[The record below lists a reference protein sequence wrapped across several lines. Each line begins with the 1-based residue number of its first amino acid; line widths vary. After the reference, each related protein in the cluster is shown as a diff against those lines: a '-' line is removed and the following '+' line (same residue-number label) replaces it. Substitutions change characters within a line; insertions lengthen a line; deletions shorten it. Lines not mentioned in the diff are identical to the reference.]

1 MKEIKTGKTL
11 IIVLASVVVLFVVS
25 VIAMNTW
32 IRSDVKKNVSIA
44 QQKYPGT
51 AEEALISFLQ
61 DENNSFNDRT
71 HIAIWTLGMLKSE
84 KALPVLKGYYM
95 DDPKG
100 LTCHGHHN
108 QMLCQ
113 YGLHKAIAQIE
124 SKWWYSTAG
133 LNR

>member
-1 MKEIKTGKTL
+1 MKKSG
-11 IIVLASVVVLFVVS
+11 IVVAGIAAGILVALLVAGVLS
-25 VIAMNTW
+25 MSIW
-32 IRSDVKKNVSIA
+32 IRSDVKKNISIA

-61 DENNSFNDRT
+61 DNSNSYNDRT
-71 HIAIWTLGMLKSE
+71 HVAIWTLGMLKSE
-84 KALPVLKGYYM
+84 KALPVLKSYYK

-100 LTCHGHHN
+100 LTCHEHHN

-113 YGLHKAIAQIE
+113 YGLYKAIVQIE
-124 SKWWYSTAG
+124 GKWMYSTAG

>member
-1 MKEIKTGKTL
+1 MKKFGTRKVL

-25 VIAMNTW
+25 AIAMNVW
-32 IRSDVKKNVSIA
+32 IRSDVKKNISIA

-51 AEEALISFLQ
+51 GEEALISFLQ
-61 DENNSFNDRT
+61 DENNSFSDRGQ
-71 HIAIWTLGMLKSE
+71 IAIWTLGMLKSDR
-84 KALPVLKGYYM
+84 ALPILKGYYK

-100 LTCHGHHN
+100 LTCKGHHN

-113 YGLHKAIAQIE
+113 YGLYKAIKQIE
-124 SKWWYSTAG
+124 SKGYYSASD

>member
-1 MKEIKTGKTL
+1 MKRLKTGKKL

-25 VIAMNTW
+25 GIAMNTW
-32 IRSDVKKNVSIA
+32 IRSDVKKNISIA

-61 DENNSFNDRT
+61 DEKNSFNDRT

-84 KALPVLKGYYM
+84 KALPVLKGYYK

-100 LTCHGHHN
+100 LTCKGHHH

-113 YGLHKAIAQIE
+113 HGLHNAIAQIE
-124 SKWWYSTAG
+124 GRWMYSTAG